1 MATVQIRSRWNP
13 DRILYTAEV
22 DDSVPSGLRMAF
34 GHLATGC
41 EPAGECVWS
50 PCDPPPERDL
60 FLERLEEQ
68 IEIEV
73 QGCIRRAR
81 DVGLADIVLD
91 EQSPIPVDDAA
102 RRILGRIIRA
112 ALRRSSATLT
122 DDERT
127 LVAFVCETVEAEVR
141 NG

>member
-1 MATVQIRSRWNP
+1 MRAAI
-13 DRILYTAEV
+13 
-22 DDSVPSGLRMAF
+22 
-34 GHLATGC
+34 
-41 EPAGECVWS
+41 WS
-50 PCDPPPERDL
+50 PCDPPQVEYDPVAEAAEEDL
-60 FLERLEEQ
+60 
-68 IEIEV
+68 
-73 QGCIRRAR
+73 QGDVEAAINATH